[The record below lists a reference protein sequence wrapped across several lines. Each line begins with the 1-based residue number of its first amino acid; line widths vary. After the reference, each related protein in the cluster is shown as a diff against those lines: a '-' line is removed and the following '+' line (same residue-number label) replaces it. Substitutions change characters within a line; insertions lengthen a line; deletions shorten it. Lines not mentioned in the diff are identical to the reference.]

1 MTKEREEALI
11 RAGYKDTTY
20 ASFIRKH
27 ILEVYPDNIND
38 FTDKHLFEA
47 VKIAMDRYDE
57 LYLSVPVDVRR
68 EKHLSEPIFAIYKE
82 LAHEETKIYCKSIL
96 NS

>member
-1 MTKEREEALI
+1 MTKDREEALR
-11 RAGYKDTTY
+11 RAGHKDTTY
-20 ASFIRKH
+20 ATFIRKH
-27 ILEVYPDNIND
+27 ILEVYPGKVDQ
-38 FTDKHLFEA
+38 FTDEHLYEA
-47 VKIAMDRYDE
+47 VKIAIDRYDE